1 MNNIPEENMRISIPT
16 QIPKGIMNLGNTC
29 FINSC
34 LQILL
39 QTTELSSNV
48 WNKYPLEYSINSTSS
63 NYKPENTLENKL
75 WCAWNDWKRKM
86 TDPSPEPIPH
96 TIHIDFLSVIRVVA
110 KEKGY
115 TLFTEDSPNDISEF
129 LFFFIEM
136 IHNRCKIKRNA
147 TIQGNPKTDIDKL
160 AIECYQML
168 QKSEYSEI
176 MELFYGISISNLY
189 NVDTTTSPPIAKKVS
204 MKPESFFILNL
215 QIHGKTVYDCFH
227 HFIQPELLESAWK
240 NDETGNME
248 IVHKQTT
255 FWSFPKV
262 FVLTL
267 QRQITTNQGNQIF
280 LSKNNDIIEFPLE
293 NLDLSK
299 YVCGYHPE
307 KYKYDLYAVGNHI
320 GDVNGGHYTAFVK
333 SVENQQWYHCNDHH
347 IQMVVN
353 PQEIITPMAYILFY
367 RIQT

>member
-1 MNNIPEENMRISIPT
+1 MNIPLENNIPIS
-16 QIPKGIMNLGNTC
+16 IPKGIMNLGNTC

-48 WNKYPLEYSINSTSS
+48 WNKYPLDYSSTST
-63 NYKPENTLENKL
+63 KTEDTLENKL

-86 TDPSPEPIPH
+86 TDPSPEPIAH
-96 TIHIDFLSVIRVVA
+96 TIHIDFLSVIRMVA

-115 TLFTEDSPNDISEF
+115 TLFTDDSPNDISEF

-136 IHNRCKIKRNA
+136 IHNRFKTKR
-147 TIQGNPKTDIDKL
+147 TTMIHGTPKTDIDKL

-176 MELFYGISISNLY
+176 MDIFYGISISNLY
-189 NVDTTTSPPIAKKVS
+189 NVNTTSSPPIAKKVS

-215 QIHGKTVYDCFH
+215 QIHGKTVYDCFD

-240 NDETGNME
+240 NDNTGNME

-255 FWSFPKV
+255 FWSFPKI

-267 QRQITTNQGNQIF
+267 QRQITIQQGNQIF

-333 SVENQQWYHCNDHH
+333 SVENRQWYHCNDHL
-347 IQMVVN
+347 IQNVVN
-353 PQEIITPMAYILFY
+353 PLEIITPMAYVLFY
-367 RIQT
+367 RIRG